1 MQIKVLFMEKE
12 KYIEDLKE
20 IRKMMDQSSQFL
32 SLSGLSGVL
41 AGIYAL
47 VGAGIVHRLIQNHG
61 RNVITLESQTF
72 KQILLVAIAVLTAA
86 IITAIILTLIKA
98 KKNNEK
104 VWNKLSQRLI
114 INFAIPF
121 LTGGV
126 FSILLLKQ
134 GVYGLIGPVTL
145 IFYGLAC
152 VNASKYTLRDIRYLG
167 VTLIILGL
175 LATAFLGNTL
185 YFWAAGFGLCH
196 MIYGAMMYVKYD
208 RNKSA

>member
-1 MQIKVLFMEKE
+1 MEKE
-12 KYIEDLKE
+12 KYIEDLRE

-47 VGAGIVHRLIQNHG
+47 IGAGIVHRLILNHKDHL
-61 RNVITLESQTF
+61 ITLESQTF
-72 KQILLVAIAVLTAA
+72 KKILFVAAAVLITA
-86 IITAIILTLIKA
+86 IITAIILTLLKA

-104 VWNKLSQRLI
+104 LWNKLSQRLI
-114 INFAIPF
+114 INFVIPF
-121 LTGGV
+121 FTGGI
-126 FSILLLKQ
+126 FSILLLKH

-152 VNASKYTLRDIRYLG
+152 VNASKYTLRDVRYLG
-167 VTLIILGL
+167 ITMVVLGL

-185 YFWAAGFGLCH
+185 YFWAAGFGGCH
-196 MIYGAMMYVKYD
+196 IIYGIIMYVKYD
-208 RNKSA
+208 RGGAQ